1 MPGYVFFLPEYKQVL
16 YLKKKR
22 KQVHYEELAHLK
34 RFCLKKKLMSSSKTI
49 AAGTEGGLF
58 FLALSSL
65 SSFSVSHI
73 ERTVTFKGEIRKGA
87 LAELE
92 R

>member
-1 MPGYVFFLPEYKQVL
+1 
-16 YLKKKR
+16 
-22 KQVHYEELAHLK
+22 
-34 RFCLKKKLMSSSKTI
+34 MSSSKTI

-58 FLALSSL
+58 FLVLSSL
-65 SSFSVSHI
+65 SSFSVSHMQ
-73 ERTVTFKGEIRKGA
+73 RTVTFKGEIRKGA